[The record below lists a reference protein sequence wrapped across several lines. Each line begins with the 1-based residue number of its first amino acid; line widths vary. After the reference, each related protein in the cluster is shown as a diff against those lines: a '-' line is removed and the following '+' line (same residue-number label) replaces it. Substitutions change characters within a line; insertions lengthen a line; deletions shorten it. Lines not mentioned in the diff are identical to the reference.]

1 MTIAAHYHRPG
12 WFKEKFCERFTE
24 ESIKRIILNI
34 LLSWILSNW
43 LPPMTDKVLYH
54 WKPNGQL
61 ATEGFCVHHKFD
73 KVVKFTVNQRAQ
85 GDSIDQ
91 EDFRNILVNARDGNT
106 TVDAWNKL
114 LAKAPDKIPNLDQF
128 EQQAIK

>member
-1 MTIAAHYHRPG
+1 MLRWIA
-12 WFKEKFCERFTE
+12 
-24 ESIKRIILNI
+24 KRCKQASGQNTLTFGGINVILI
-34 LLSWILSNW
+34 SDIAQ
-43 LPPMTDKVLYH
+43 LPAMTDKVLYYC
-54 WKPNGQL
+54 KPNGQL
-61 ATEGFCVHHKFD
+61 ATEGFCMYHKFD

-91 EDFRNILVNARDGNT
+91 EDFRNLLVNARDGNT
-106 TVDAWNKL
+106 TVDEWITL